1 MTIRL
6 VNLDAQ
12 QRRPRGDQCQTSQT
26 IPDHLA
32 ASRRHLPPKKQS
44 RHCHAMVPPLVVVLP
59 VVVVPV
65 PVVVSLPVVVVPVPV
80 VVSLPVVGVP
90 PVVVMPAP
98 VVPIPVLVPVGMVVV

>member
-65 PVVVSLPVVVVPVPV
+65 PVVVSLPVV
-80 VVSLPVVGVP
+80 GVP